1 MQILPDFW
9 HLVEGVKNF
18 DKNPKKTA
26 FSTPTTWGGKNIMEI
41 LKIFRQLISEGVKKF
56 AVFEK
61 NFPTD

>member
-1 MQILPDFW
+1 MQIFPDFW
-9 HLVEGVKNF
+9 HLVEGGKILI
-18 DKNPKKTA
+18 KTRKKRR
-26 FSTPTTWGGKNIMEI
+26 SRRLPLEGGKNIMEI